1 MATHSSILAWE
12 NPQTEEPG
20 GLQSMGSKR
29 VGHELARSARACART
44 HTHTHIANPQQF
56 PHLFPLAS
64 LLECRVIDSI
74 SLRLT

>member
-12 NPQTEEPG
+12 NSQTEEPG

-29 VGHELARSARACART
+29 VGHELARCAHARA
-44 HTHTHIANPQQF
+44 HIHTHIANPQQF